1 MDIRSPK
8 IPDFTRGIRFRLA
21 LVYSA
26 IFGVCLILISLV
38 ITYEYLGI
46 SHEENDQ
53 ALRSFAIDLSHYVR
67 PDSLPNDFDNVIA
80 SEIAYFPFL
89 IQNTMVSVRGLNG
102 KLHFTSRKDLAAPH
116 SQLFADSNLLHE
128 FTNFRLPDGTKMR
141 AINLRTTHLS
151 RPLIV
156 QVASTIDGLTAQQD
170 RHILFLILII
180 SLSIIITSITSTI
193 VARKALDPVRALI
206 KQVEELL
213 TQETYRPLPVPSTH
227 DELAQLTVT
236 YNSLLTQVKKT
247 LSAQDQFVSHA
258 SHQLNTPLAIMRGE
272 LEVLLSKAR
281 TPEEMNRYHAS
292 LGQELARMAQLVR
305 DMLLVSRVEAGKAS
319 FRFSPLR
326 VDEVVTETVARL
338 GVKAKEKNIALKL
351 DFEAEILEDE
361 KALMVVGEKQLLT
374 CLFEN
379 LVENCIKYSPPDSV
393 VKIYLSKK
401 DGHACF
407 QVQDQGPGLSDEIHE
422 KLKRSERF
430 FRGEHTDKISG
441 TGLGLYLVGKISE
454 YHSAQFKV
462 ENLVPPPGALFT
474 VIFNQKPIA

>member
-1 MDIRSPK
+1 MDILSPK
-8 IPDFTRGIRFRLA
+8 IPDFARGIRFRLA

-26 IFGVCLILISLV
+26 IFGVCLILISVV

-67 PDSLPNDFDNVIA
+67 PDSLPKDFDNVIA

-89 IQNTMVSVRGLNG
+89 IQNTMVSVRSLNG
-102 KLHFTSRKDLAAPH
+102 KLHFTNRKDLAAPH
-116 SQLFADSNLLHE
+116 RPSFVDSNALHE

-141 AINLRTTHLS
+141 GINLRTSHLQ
-151 RPLIV
+151 RPLVV
-156 QVASTIDGLTAQQD
+156 QVASAIDSLTAQQD
-170 RHILFLILII
+170 RHILFLISII
-180 SLSIIITSITSTI
+180 SLSILITAITSSL

-213 TQETYRPLPVPSTH
+213 NQETYRPLPVPSTH
-227 DELAQLTVT
+227 DELSQLTMT

-247 LSAQDQFVSHA
+247 LTAQDQFVSHA

-272 LEVLLSKAR
+272 LDVLLSKPR
-281 TPEEMNRYHAS
+281 TSEEMNRFHTS

-305 DMLLVSRVEAGKAS
+305 DMLLVSRVEAGRAS

-338 GVKAKEKNIALKL
+338 SVKAREKNIALKL
-351 DFEAEILEDE
+351 DFESELLEDE
-361 KALMVVGEKQLLT
+361 TALMVVGEKQLLT

-379 LVENCIKYSPPDSV
+379 LIENCIKYSPQDSV
-393 VKIYLSKK
+393 VKIYLSKE
-401 DGHACF
+401 DGHVCF
-407 QVQDQGPGLSDEIHE
+407 RVQDQGPGISEEIHE

-441 TGLGLYLVGKISE
+441 TGLGLYLVGKIAE

-474 VIFNQKPIA
+474 VIFQKPIA